1 MDYMTFLSENYVAII
16 LVLVIVLM
24 TIIGYFAD
32 KKYSGDAKP
41 VEKKKDKKK
50 KEKNKEEV
58 NEAVDEF
65 DIPTDLEPTVNEMED
80 LTNINNAVEP
90 VEPLPVEEVESK
102 NEEINSVEDIPAEL
116 FEGVE
121 QKETLN
127 EEVSSV
133 EETPVMDDAI
143 PVEESPVEDEA
154 TPVEESPVL
163 DEATSI
169 EETPVEDEA
178 APIDEN
184 VPESIAETSEEVK
197 EESGVQDVIED
208 IDDWSTM
215 EPTSTESSG
224 VSYDEVETPVDTVE
238 NSEWNTI
245 NSLPIEEE
253 NTTDSNITFDGVA
266 DEEFNLPTIDKL
278 NDELSKVESD
288 DDDVWKF

>member
-80 LTNINNAVEP
+80 LTNINNDVEP

-133 EETPVMDDAI
+133 EETPVMD
-143 PVEESPVEDEA
+143 EA
-154 TPVEESPVL
+154 TPVEES
-163 DEATSI
+163 
-169 EETPVEDEA
+169 PVEDEA

-253 NTTDSNITFDGVA
+253 NTTDNNITFDGVA

>member
-58 NEAVDEF
+58 NEAVEEF

-80 LTNINNAVEP
+80 LANINNDVEP

-133 EETPVMDDAI
+133 EETPVMD
-143 PVEESPVEDEA
+143 EA

-184 VPESIAETSEEVK
+184 VPETSEEVK